1 MRPPFPTGK
10 GAGGIGAQTP
20 PLRTECGAHSCPA
33 PARNGTTPRRGTQPR
48 QPERQRNTP
57 GQPRQASPR
66 ARTRRN
72 SAGAGRKKRGRKPPH
87 SPGARSARPPEA
99 RRASAPGGTRQPTR
113 RTQGEPAPQRAPTP
127 REGGANGGRANPR
140 TSGGST
146 PRRKGGEPSRPKKTG
161 LAGLQRRD
169 TAQPQTHRRRDGR
182 KSRGAGAEG
191 GNGRGRRRPKR
202 REGGR
207 TSQRDRPG
215 KRACSAATRH
225 DPDPPARREVAK
237 KGGGQTRPHTSPRQQ
252 RGARL
257 SEGRSDPRPAAATAE
272 GLGAC
277 AQAGEDGGRDAPQDE
292 PARLPPGR
300 GTGGRTPVRRSRTG
314 VPSLRAECGA
324 HSCPTPARNS
334 ERRTSAD
341 RQSGGVPLLDI
352 RTVLSHPPYPGDAI
366 CPKMFTVYPVTKSLT
381 SRRCTVT
388 PAG

>member
-1 MRPPFPTGK
+1 LRPPFPTGK

-20 PLRTECGAHSCPA
+20 LLRTECGAHSCPA

-87 SPGARSARPPEA
+87 SPGARSARPPDA
-99 RRASAPGGTRQPTR
+99 RRASAPGGTRRPTR

-146 PRRKGGEPSRPKKTG
+146 PRRKGGEPAAPKNQ
-161 LAGLQRRD
+161 AW
-169 TAQPQTHRRRDGR
+169 
-182 KSRGAGAEG
+182 
-191 GNGRGRRRPKR
+191 
-202 REGGR
+202 
-207 TSQRDRPG
+207 
-215 KRACSAATRH
+215 RACSGATRH
-225 DPDPPARREVAK
+225 SPRPTAGGTGGKAGGQGRKGATGAAAAARSAGREGEPATGTDQESGLAAPRHGTAPDPPARREVAK
-237 KGGGQTRPHTSPRQQ
+237 KGGGQPRPHTSPRQQ

-292 PARLPPGR
+292 PARPPPGR
-300 GTGGRTPVRRSRTG
+300 GTGGGNPVPRGGTGFRPCGRSVGRTAAPRPPATVSGARLPIGSR
-314 VPSLRAECGA
+314 AA
-324 HSCPTPARNS
+324 Y
-334 ERRTSAD
+334 
-341 RQSGGVPLLDI
+341 
-352 RTVLSHPPYPGDAI
+352 PYLILGQ
-366 CPKMFTVYPVTKSLT
+366 Y
-381 SRRCTVT
+381 
-388 PAG
+388 